1 MVGRLMLSAVQGK
14 RLFHRTF
21 RIKNL
26 WTFFGVCLLLIAM
39 PFVKDAW
46 AQQSPPGS
54 PGVGKVSARE
64 DEPKVVPDR
73 KDGGELSWEMP
84 GRVSIY
90 DLQFGPATLKDRAWK
105 FLGNSRTFKAGSF
118 GDRLTLMVRFSYTA
132 SGAEIPLKFVIRLPG
147 SRQYE
152 ERVHLS
158 SRRGQYSYHFTIH
171 RPEDFLGSGSVYLYY
186 GFSIVDVLDF
196 SIVPGS

>member
-1 MVGRLMLSAVQGK
+1 MVGRLMLSAMQPRK
-14 RLFHRTF
+14 LFRRTVLT
-21 RIKNL
+21 KSL
-26 WTFFGVCLLLIAM
+26 WKVFVVGFLLTAM
-39 PFVKDAW
+39 PLGDQAW
-46 AQQSPPGS
+46 AQQSATSRPRPTE
-54 PGVGKVSARE
+54 VSTRE
-64 DEPKVVPDR
+64 DVPKVVPDQ
-73 KDGGELSWEMP
+73 KDGGGLSWEMP

-90 DLQFGPATLKDRAWK
+90 DLQFGPAALKDREWK

-118 GDRLTLMVRFSYTA
+118 GERLVLMVRFSYTA
-132 SGAEIPLKFVIRLPG
+132 SGAEVPLKFVIRLPG

-152 ERVHLS
+152 ETVHLS

-171 RPEDFLGSGSVYLYY
+171 RPEDFRGSGSVYLYY